1 MEALMSVLTK
11 TKLTL
16 EHRHQETQDTV
27 SFRFKSGEIK
37 NWKPGQYL
45 HYTLEHPHP
54 DSRGKERYFTISS
67 APFEGH
73 IQITTRFSEKKG
85 SSFKKELRDMAVGG
99 EIEADGL
106 EGDFVVEDPNKRL
119 VFIAG
124 GIGVTP
130 YRAILLALDH
140 AGTPINVDLL
150 YANRD
155 EDFPYQAELKTLAG
169 KHPTF
174 RVHYFTGSKR
184 LDERAIGAAVGDL
197 GKPIFYVSGPEPMVE
212 AFEKVLKGMSV
223 PKSRVKTDY
232 FPGYSWP

>member
-1 MEALMSVLTK
+1 MSVLIK

-16 EHRHQETQDTV
+16 EHRLQETQDTA
-27 SFRFKSGEIK
+27 SFRFKSKEITD
-37 NWKPGQYL
+37 WKPGQYM
-45 HYTLEHPHP
+45 HFTLGHPRP
-54 DSRGKERYFTISS
+54 DSRGTERYFTISS

-73 IQITTRFSEKKG
+73 IQITTRFSDKKS
-85 SSFKKELRDMAVGG
+85 SSFKDALRGMAVGG
-99 EIEADGL
+99 TIEADGL
-106 EGDFVVEDPNKRL
+106 EGDFIVEDPSQKL

-140 AGTPINVDLL
+140 AGAAINVDLL

-155 EDFPYQAELKTLAG
+155 EDFPYQAELKMLAE

-174 RVHYFTGSKR
+174 KTHYFTGTNR
-184 LDERAIGAAVGDL
+184 LDERAIAAAVGDL
-197 GKPIFYVSGPEPMVE
+197 VKPVFYVSGPEPMVE
-212 AFEKVLKGMSV
+212 AFEGILKGMSV

-232 FPGYSWP
+232 FPGYPWP

>member
-1 MEALMSVLTK
+1 MSVLTK

-16 EHRHQETQDTV
+16 EHRHQETPDTV
-27 SFRFKSGEIK
+27 SFRFKSEGIE

-45 HYTLEHPHP
+45 HCMLDHHHP
-54 DSRGKERYFTISS
+54 DSRGTERYFTISS

-73 IQITTRFSEKKG
+73 IQITTRFSNKKS
-85 SSFKKELRDMAVGG
+85 SSFKMALRDMAIGATL
-99 EIEADGL
+99 EADSL
-106 EGDFVVEDPNKRL
+106 EGDFVVEDPRQRL

-140 AGTPINVDLL
+140 AKAPINVDLL

-155 EDFPYQAELKTLAG
+155 EDFPFKAELERFTK
-169 KHPTF
+169 KHPAF
-174 RVHYFTGSKR
+174 RAHYFTGTKR
-184 LDERAIGAAVGDL
+184 LDGRAIAAAVGDL
-197 GKPIFYVSGPEPMVE
+197 VKPIYYVSGPEPMVE

-223 PKSRVKTDY
+223 PKSRTKTDY

>member
-1 MEALMSVLTK
+1 MSVLAK

-16 EHRHQETQDTV
+16 EHKHQETKDTM
-27 SFRFKSGEIK
+27 SFRFMSEELKS
-37 NWKPGQYL
+37 WKPGQYL

-54 DSRGKERYFTISS
+54 DSRGSERYFTISS

-73 IQITTRFSEKKG
+73 IQLTTRFSEKKS
-85 SSFKKELRDMAVGG
+85 SSFKKALLGMTVGG
-99 EIEADGL
+99 TIEANGL
-106 EGDFVVEDPNKRL
+106 EGDFVVENPDKSL

-140 AGTPINVDLL
+140 TRVPVNVDLL

-155 EDFPYQAELKTLAG
+155 ENFPYKAELERLAK
-169 KHPTF
+169 KHATF
-174 RVHYFTGSKR
+174 RIHYFTGPKR
-184 LDERAIGAAVGDL
+184 LDEKAIVAAIGDV
-197 GKPIFYVSGPEPMVE
+197 GKPLFYVSGPEPMVG
-212 AFEKVLKGMSV
+212 AFEKILKSMDV

>member
-1 MEALMSVLTK
+1 MSVLTK

-16 EHRHQETQDTV
+16 KHRHQETPDTV
-27 SFRFKSGEIK
+27 SFRFTSEEIK
-37 NWKPGQYL
+37 DWKPGQYL

-54 DSRGKERYFTISS
+54 DSRGIERYFTISS

-73 IQITTRFSEKKG
+73 IQITTRFSARKS
-85 SSFKKELRDMAVGG
+85 SSFKDALRDLAVGAT
-99 EIEADGL
+99 IEADGL
-106 EGDFVVEDPNKRL
+106 EGDFVVEDARKRL

-140 AGTPINVDLL
+140 AQDPINVDLL

-155 EDFPYQAELKTLAG
+155 EDFPFKAEMKMLSK

-174 RVHYFTGSKR
+174 RTHYFTGPNR
-184 LDERAIGAAVGDL
+184 LDERGIGVAVGDL
-197 GKPIFYVSGPEPMVE
+197 EKPVFYVSGPEPMVE
-212 AFEKVLKGMSV
+212 AFAKILKGMKV

>member
-1 MEALMSVLTK
+1 MSVLTK

-16 EHRHQETQDTV
+16 EHRHQETKDTV
-27 SFRFKSGEIK
+27 SFRFKSKEIK
-37 NWKPGQYL
+37 DWKPGQYL
-45 HYTLEHPHP
+45 HYTLDHPHP
-54 DSRGKERYFTISS
+54 DSRGTERYFTISS

-73 IQITTRFSEKKG
+73 IQITTRFSDKKS
-85 SSFKKELRDMAVGG
+85 SSFKNALRDMVVGG
-99 EIEADGL
+99 TVEADGL
-106 EGDFVVEDPNKRL
+106 EGDFVVDDPSQRL

-140 AGTPINVDLL
+140 SGAPINVDLL

-155 EDFPYQAELKTLAG
+155 EDFPYKTELERFAK

-174 RVHYFTGSKR
+174 RAHYFTGQKR
-184 LDERAIGAAVGDL
+184 LDERAIAAVVGDL
-197 GKPIFYVSGPEPMVE
+197 VKPIFYVSGPEPMVE
-212 AFEKVLKGMSV
+212 TFEKVLKGMSV